1 MIKEE
6 FKMAKGFK
14 GFGGMGNMGNIMAQ
28 AQKMQK
34 DLENAQQ
41 EIKLLRLEGTAGG
54 GLVKLT
60 LGGDHRIYDL
70 QIAKEVIDPEDSE
83 GLADL
88 IIAAFNQANEQL
100 DAISAEKVNSATGG
114 MKLPF

>member
-1 MIKEE
+1 
-6 FKMAKGFK
+6 MAKGFR
-14 GFGGMGNMGNIMAQ
+14 GMGGMGNMGNIMAQ

-34 DLENAQQ
+34 DMEAAQQ
-41 EIKLLRLEGTAGG
+41 EIQMMRIEGSAGG
-54 GLVKLT
+54 ELVKIT

-70 QIAKEVIDPEDSE
+70 QIAKDVIDPDDAE

-88 IIAAFNQANEQL
+88 ITAAYNQANEKL
-100 DAISAEKVNSATGG
+100 EEVSAARMSQATGG

>member
-1 MIKEE
+1 
-6 FKMAKGFK
+6 MAKGFR
-14 GFGGMGNMGNIMAQ
+14 GMGGMGNMGNIMAQ

-34 DLENAQQ
+34 DMEIAQQ
-41 EIKLLRLEGTAGG
+41 EIQMLRIEGTAGG

-60 LGGDHRIYDL
+60 LGGDHRIYGL
-70 QIAKEVIDPEDSE
+70 EIAKEVIDPDDAE

-88 IIAAFNQANEQL
+88 ITAAYNQASEQI
-100 DAISAEKVNSATGG
+100 DEQSAARMSKATGG